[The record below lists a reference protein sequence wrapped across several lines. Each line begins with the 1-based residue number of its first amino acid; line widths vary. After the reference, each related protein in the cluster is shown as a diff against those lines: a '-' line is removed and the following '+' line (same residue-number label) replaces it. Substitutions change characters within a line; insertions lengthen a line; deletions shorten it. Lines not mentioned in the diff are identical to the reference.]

1 MNSVSDMRAPLHRPI
16 LNVLACFLSLAAS
29 AAVLPG
35 RAQAQG
41 KLEAHYTATLAG
53 LPIGKG
59 TWEIDITDDR
69 YTAAASAITT
79 GLLRVFTGGQATGA
93 ARGTLTGGQVVAST
107 YSASIK
113 TSSKAD
119 EVQMTVNGGAVKDFK
134 VDPPVRPD
142 PERIPVTDAQRQ
154 GVMDPMTGTLV
165 RMSGNGELRTP
176 DACQRNLSIFDGR
189 LRYDLHFVFKRMDSV
204 QADKGYVGPVVVC
217 AVYFTPVAGFVPS
230 RAAIKYLAATRDIEV
245 WLAPIAGTRVLV
257 PFRAQL
263 QTPIGLGVI
272 EATHF
277 VSAAMPARAVAKGA
291 KTQ

>member
-1 MNSVSDMRAPLHRPI
+1 VSDMCAPLHR
-16 LNVLACFLSLAAS
+16 LVLIVLVFFLTLAAS
-29 AAVLPG
+29 AAIVPS

-41 KLEAHYTATLAG
+41 KLEAHYIATLAG

-59 TWEIDITDDR
+59 TWAIDIADDR

-79 GLLRVFTGGQATGA
+79 GLMRVFTGGQATGA
-93 ARGTLTGGQVVAST
+93 ARGTLSGGQVMAST
-107 YSASIK
+107 YSATIQ
-113 TSSKAD
+113 TNRKAD
-119 EVQMTVNGGAVKDFK
+119 EVQMTVTGGTVKDFK
-134 VDPPVRPD
+134 ADPPVEPD
-142 PERIPVTDAQRQ
+142 PERVPVTDAQRQ

-165 RMSGNGELRTP
+165 RMSGNGDPRSP

-230 RAAIKYLAATRDIEV
+230 RAAIKYLAASRDIEV

-257 PFRAQL
+257 PFRVQL

-277 VSAAMPARAVAKGA
+277 VSAAMPARAAAKGA
-291 KTQ
+291 RTQ